1 VAILVRAVEIVVIL
15 LMGVITGVVIGETV
29 MRGMFDMSLI
39 VTDELSRYLMVWT
52 ALLAAALLV
61 YEDGHIRIS
70 LLPDALGAYG
80 GKIVYVLSQLVVLAF
95 LAAVIVASLMIM
107 PSITKQN
114 TVTLGLSMAWF
125 YAALPVSS
133 ALMAV
138 FAVRNLII
146 KLRESPGSGPATPDR
161 QP

>member
-1 VAILVRAVEIVVIL
+1 MAGLVRAIEYVVML
-15 LMGVITGVVIGETV
+15 MMGVITGVVIAETV
-29 MRGMFDMSLI
+29 MRGAFGVSLI

-70 LLPDALGAYG
+70 LLPDALGPLAG
-80 GKIVYVLSQLVVLAF
+80 RIVYALSQLVVIAF
-95 LAAVIVASLMIM
+95 LVAVIVASVMIM

-114 TVTLGLSMAWF
+114 TVTLHLSMAWF

-133 ALMAV
+133 ALMAL
-138 FAVRNLII
+138 FALRNLIV
-146 KLRESPGSGPATPDR
+146 KLRQPIKPATPPLDR
-161 QP
+161 

>member
-1 VAILVRAVEIVVIL
+1 MAILVRGIEVVVIL

-29 MRGMFDMSLI
+29 MRGIFGMSLI

-61 YEDGHIRIS
+61 YEDGHIRIA
-70 LLPDALGAYG
+70 LLPDSLGPIG
-80 GKIVYVLSQLVVLAF
+80 RKVVYALSQVVVIGF
-95 LAAVIVASLMIM
+95 LAAVIVASIMIM
-107 PSITKQN
+107 PSIMRQK

-133 ALMAV
+133 ALMAL
-138 FAVRNLII
+138 FALRNLVVN
-146 KLRESPGSGPATPDR
+146 LRKPDHPDAAAKR
-161 QP
+161 Q